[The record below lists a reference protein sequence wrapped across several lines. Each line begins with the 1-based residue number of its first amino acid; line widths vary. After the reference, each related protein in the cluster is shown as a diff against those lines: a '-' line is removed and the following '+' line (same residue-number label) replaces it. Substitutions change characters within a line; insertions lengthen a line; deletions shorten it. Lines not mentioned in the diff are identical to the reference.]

1 MDGTKGG
8 LLAAAIP
15 AGWSRMSW
23 VAISPISI
31 EKHQSVTLCPKTQ
44 APAGE
49 GSWRC
54 SGTGAWQQGYWDSA
68 AGVLGL
74 GSRGTGTL
82 QQGYWD
88 SAAGVLWPPA
98 APPCPAREKGK
109 AEHLS
114 SRGEQ
119 HQLPAADLPCPAQQ
133 LHF

>member
-1 MDGTKGG
+1 
-8 LLAAAIP
+8 
-15 AGWSRMSW
+15 MSW

-31 EKHQSVTLCPKTQ
+31 EKHQPVTLCPKTQ

-54 SGTGAWQQGYWDSA
+54 SGTGAWQQGYWDLA
-68 AGVLGL
+68 AGI
-74 GSRGTGTL
+74 
-82 QQGYWD
+82 
-88 SAAGVLWPPA
+88 
-98 APPCPAREKGK
+98 E